1 MLILNAMLDYTPIA
15 TLTIHQLCKYIGI
28 NMYVYLKKIKLEKQ
42 IWLMVAKLISL
53 TNAYDFTL

>member
-1 MLILNAMLDYTPIA
+1 MLDYTPIA